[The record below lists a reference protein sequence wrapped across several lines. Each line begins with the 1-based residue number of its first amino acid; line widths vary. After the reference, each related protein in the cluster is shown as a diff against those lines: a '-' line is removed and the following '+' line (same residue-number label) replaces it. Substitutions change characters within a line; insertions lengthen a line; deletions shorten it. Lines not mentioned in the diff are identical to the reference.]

1 MTSEGS
7 QVVLEVLKFGEVD
20 GNVRVS
26 LSTDGGTATGW
37 HNSNNN
43 YMIIIMPFLSR
54 TYGFHTKITDTRL
67 SY

>member
-37 HNSNNN
+37 QKFSNKLH
-43 YMIIIMPFLSR
+43 IIMPFS
-54 TYGFHTKITDTRL
+54 F
-67 SY
+67 